1 MSGTSIKL
9 AAKGDMQFLVKS
21 LRRLQKAGANPAPLL
36 KRIAFAGENAT
47 LARFAD
53 EEGPDGEKWVESL
66 RKQLNSGKTM
76 RKDGHLV
83 GGITSDSSA
92 TEARWGSNRIYA
104 AIHQFGGV
112 IKAKTS
118 KGLAFT
124 LANGDGVITQSVTMP
139 ARPFLGINKDDGEDI
154 VALVREYVNEAM
166 GGR

>member
-1 MSGTSIKL
+1 MSGTSL
-9 AAKGDMQFLVKS
+9 NLTVKGDLQLLVKP
-21 LRRLQKAGANPAPLL
+21 LRRLQKRGNPAPLL
-36 KRIAFAGENAT
+36 KDIAMVGEST
-47 LARFAD
+47 TRARFAD

-66 RKQLNSGKTM
+66 RKQLHGGATLTG
-76 RKDGHLV
+76 DGGHLSA
-83 GGITSDSSA
+83 IQSSHSS

-139 ARPFLGINKDDGEDI
+139 ARPFLGINDDNKDDI
-154 VALVREYVNEAM
+154 IHRVREYVNTAL
-166 GGR
+166 GVT